1 MQSDTLPWAV
11 LACVDQMDTDGFLEF
26 LDDSVN
32 FRFGNAEPVVGK
44 QSLKLVLDGF
54 FSALGGIAHQVE
66 QVWQVEDD
74 IVCHGRV
81 TYTRHDASELTVPF
95 ANVFQLDS
103 GRIRDYLIFV
113 DNSRLFE

>member
-1 MQSDTLPWAV
+1 MVGNSAEHEQVSLDLLEIEEVIRDFKAS
-11 LACVDQMDTDGFLEF
+11 GFRIGIGLEQI
-26 LDDSVN
+26 
-32 FRFGNAEPVVGK
+32 EE
-44 QSLKLVLDGF
+44 
-54 FSALGGIAHQVE
+54 IAHQVD